1 MKFSHIFSF
10 LFAIA
15 LTSQTTFGAFFT
27 PTKSDLNAQKLT
39 ESRSGFDQISTVI
52 PNSFHKLIEQC
63 ADTDEK
69 KFQLRHIAT
78 NLWGASNHNDE
89 PTVILT
95 GSMAIAYWALTYNCP
110 FRQPN
115 DVDLAVS
122 NLSMSES
129 FYPTEFFREGQV
141 GKSKFSHITYGK
153 ENYFNT
159 DLILLNSALG
169 FVYTDDLTTD
179 PETSLMVPV
188 LPPAQLLETKKQK
201 LQEQKSMKANSE
213 KTEETEE
220 DIDYLESILA
230 KIEEK
235 QRVLIDSDLPDGDDE
250 EKQAPVYEQRP
261 VARKLN
267 FDF

>member
-159 DLILLNSALG
+159 D
-169 FVYTDDLTTD
+169 
-179 PETSLMVPV
+179 
-188 LPPAQLLETKKQK
+188 
-201 LQEQKSMKANSE
+201 
-213 KTEETEE
+213 
-220 DIDYLESILA
+220 
-230 KIEEK
+230 
-235 QRVLIDSDLPDGDDE
+235 
-250 EKQAPVYEQRP
+250 
-261 VARKLN
+261 
-267 FDF
+267 

>member
-15 LTSQTTFGAFFT
+15 LTSQATFGAFFT

-39 ESRSGFDQISTVI
+39 DSRSGFDQLSKVI
-52 PNSFHKLIEQC
+52 PTSFHMLIEQC
-63 ADTDEK
+63 AGTDEK

-78 NLWGASNHNDE
+78 HLWGASNHDDE
-89 PTVILT
+89 PTVVLT
-95 GSMAIAYWALTYNCP
+95 GSMAIAYWALTFNCP

-115 DVDLAVS
+115 DIDLAVS
-122 NLSMSES
+122 YLTMSET
-129 FYPTEFFREGQV
+129 FYPTEFFREGEV
-141 GKSKFSHITYGK
+141 GKSKFSHIAYGK
-153 ENYFNT
+153 DNYFNT
-159 DLILLNSALG
+159 DFILLNSALG

-179 PETSLMVPV
+179 PETSSVIPV

-201 LQEQKSMKANSE
+201 LQEQKSMKTNFE
-213 KTEETEE
+213 KIVETEK
-220 DIDYLESILA
+220 DIEYLENILK
-230 KIEEK
+230 KIEET
-235 QRVLIDSDLPDGDDE
+235 QTALIDSDLPDGDDE
-250 EKQAPVYEQRP
+250 EKQAPAHEQLP